1 MQLSL
6 STPVGQLPGSGPA
19 REKKLAK
26 LGLHSCGDLLG
37 YYPRDYEDRRQI
49 YRVRRAPVGTRVC
62 VVAMVADRPRLSR
75 IRRGLELVQLRAVDQ
90 TGTLHVTFFNQSYVA
105 RALEPGVEYVFY
117 GTVEEKGSR
126 RSMTNPVFE
135 RADAQNVTG
144 CILPVYPLT
153 AGIHNH
159 LLAGLVR
166 RAMECAGEVPEHLP
180 EDIRQQY
187 ELCPILAAVE
197 NLHFPADLSALE
209 QARRRLAFEELFYLS
224 VGLSFLKNRR
234 DTVGGAV
241 PVAAL
246 PPEEF
251 FSLLPFAPTPAQ
263 RRVMEEISR
272 DLAGGRPMNRLVQGD
287 VGSGKTVVAA
297 FAVWC
302 AARAGAQS
310 ALMVPT
316 EVLAE
321 QHYRSLSA
329 MLAPAGIRVGLLSGS
344 LSAGEKT
351 AMRRAVA
358 AGEVDLVVGTHA
370 LISPSVRFARLGLI
384 VADEQHRFGV
394 SQRAALAGKSGDG
407 TTPHVLVMSAT
418 PIPRT
423 LALIVYGD
431 LDVSVID
438 QLPPGRVPVET
449 YVVGED
455 KRQRLYGFVRR
466 QVQQGRQV
474 YIICPA
480 VEEEGADG
488 LARSADHTAGAADL
502 KAVKS
507 HALELQQKVFPDL
520 QVGILHGKMRP
531 AEKEAVMAAFAA
543 GQTQVL
549 VSTTVVEVGVDV
561 ANASLIVIENAER
574 FGLSQLHQL
583 RGRVGRGKHQSYC
596 VLVTRSHSQDSLT
609 RLRTLASTTDGFAIS
624 EADLK
629 LRGPGDFFGS
639 RQHGLPQLH
648 LADLSADMR
657 LLQQAQQAAR
667 DMLRRDPDLARAEHR
682 PVLQRVR
689 QLFNQ
694 TPDIFN

>member
-1 MQLSL
+1 VEIRLD
-6 STPVGQLPGSGPA
+6 TPVSDFPGIGPA
-19 REKKLAK
+19 RAQKLAK
-26 LGLHSCGDLLG
+26 LGIATAGDLLR
-37 YYPRDYEDRRQI
+37 YFPRDYEDRRSRSSI
-49 YRVRRAPVGTRVC
+49 VRAPEGEPVC
-62 VVAMVADRPRLSR
+62 IQAMVAETPRLSR
-75 IRRGLELVQLRAVDQ
+75 IRRGLDLVKVKAVDHS
-90 TGTLHVTFFNQSYVA
+90 GMLHITYFNQAYLKD
-105 RALEPGVEYVFY
+105 ALRPGEEYIFFGKVEAA
-117 GTVEEKGSR
+117 GRSR
-126 RSMTNPVFE
+126 QMTNPVTE
-135 RADAQNVTG
+135 PAGKNAVTG

-153 AGIHNH
+153 AGISNN
-159 LLAGLVR
+159 LLASLTR
-166 RAMECAGEVPEHLP
+166 RAVEECAQQMEEALP
-180 EDIRQQY
+180 DAVLRNF
-187 ELCPILAAVE
+187 ELAQSDFSYKNI
-197 NLHFPADLSALE
+197 HFPENFELLE
-209 QARRRLAFEELFYLS
+209 LARRRLIFEELFYLAA
-224 VGLSFLKNRR
+224 GLALLKGRRTGAKGPACPCGGLEPFLK
-234 DTVGGAV
+234 
-241 PVAAL
+241 
-246 PPEEF
+246 
-251 FSLLPFAPTPAQ
+251 LLPLSPTPAQ
-263 RRVMEEISR
+263 LRVMEECR
-272 DLAGGRPMNRLVQGD
+272 QDMAGGRPMNRLVQGD
-287 VGSGKTVVAA
+287 VGSGKTAVAA
-297 FAVWC
+297 AAAWMAVQ
-302 AARAGAQS
+302 GGLQT
-310 ALMVPT
+310 ALMAPT
-316 EVLAE
+316 EILAR
-321 QHYRSLSA
+321 QHVQSLSG
-329 MLAPAGIRVGLLSGS
+329 LLGPAGVRVGLLTGSMTAAQKKQVRQQLESG
-344 LSAGEKT
+344 EIQF
-351 AMRRAVA
+351 
-358 AGEVDLVVGTHA
+358 VVGTHA
-370 LISPSVRFARLGLI
+370 LLSGGVEFARLGLVI
-384 VADEQHRFGV
+384 ADEQHRFGV
-394 SQRAALAGKSGDG
+394 GQRAALTAKGER
-407 TTPHVLVMSAT
+407 PHVLVMSAT

-507 HALELQQKVFPDL
+507 HALELQQKIFPDL